1 MTVSEAWIWLKWVV
15 KWAYFA
21 LMITFIFCSVS
32 LALLLLF
39 YAFMHLSEWIHS
51 IATEWNWIHTYVP
64 SHTHS
69 NSESK
74 QMMMMMILN
83 WLLLR
88 AVCALLCFALYLC
101 FLFCFLL
108 MLITLSCLLA
118 ARVYCSSSS
127 FSLCGYYCYDHFVL
141 YSTFAASAAAVAV
154 AVVANIAFA
163 SAFSL
168 TILILMVNYLVRS
181 VWSVSLILGPR
192 VHSHRLH
199 FIRYDQFQIG
209 SNSKWT
215 YEYTTKKNSL
225 QNRNF
230 RYIF

>member
-21 LMITFIFCSVS
+21 LMITFIFCSFS

-74 QMMMMMILN
+74 QMMMMMMILN

-118 ARVYCSSSS
+118 ARVYSPLLLPFLFVVIIAMIIPSYIRLLLLPLLWP
-127 FSLCGYYCYDHFVL
+127 SLPILLLQAHSRWL
-141 YSTFAASAAAVAV
+141 Y
-154 AVVANIAFA
+154 
-163 SAFSL
+163 
-168 TILILMVNYLVRS
+168 
-181 VWSVSLILGPR
+181 
-192 VHSHRLH
+192 
-199 FIRYDQFQIG
+199 
-209 SNSKWT
+209 
-215 YEYTTKKNSL
+215 
-225 QNRNF
+225 
-230 RYIF
+230 